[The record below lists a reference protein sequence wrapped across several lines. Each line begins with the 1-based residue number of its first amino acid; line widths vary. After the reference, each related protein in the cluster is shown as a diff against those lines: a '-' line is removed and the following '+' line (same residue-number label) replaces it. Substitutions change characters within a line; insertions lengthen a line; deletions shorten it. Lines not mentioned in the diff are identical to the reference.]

1 MSDKIW
7 ENASEVKKMFFSEF
21 DKSVEMKVNIICTAI
36 VNGKTGLN
44 PVYKKDSHYI
54 EMFAKQLLK
63 DDPKLMNYQDQ
74 PYNFLFKM
82 GDKFEEENGY
92 DVSDEM
98 FDKYQK
104 LYK

>member
-1 MSDKIW
+1 MEIW
-7 ENASEVKKMFFSEF
+7 TDASEVKEMFFSDF
-21 DKSVEMKVNIICTAI
+21 DKSVEMKVNIICTDI
-36 VNGKTGLN
+36 VQRRTCLSLPLKR
-44 PVYKKDSHYI
+44 DSHYI

-63 DDPKLMNYQDQ
+63 DDPKLLNYQDQ

-92 DVSDEM
+92 DLSDAM